1 MHNKKALF
9 QWPFCIPCD
18 CGVSF
23 SFHINPAT
31 SILDLT
37 LMNPSIRE
45 PKVEKSMKC
54 CSATKKQS
62 LMSDIPF
69 EAFKR
74 TSKSSSTRHSHL
86 KSTFKQTQ
94 VHKATIVD
102 GQQGKLSWL
111 HTFQLSCVG
120 QTSRTHDNTRP
131 WPIFLSSLEPSLNTL
146 PLHHPNEEVVEQGAA
161 ST

>member
-1 MHNKKALF
+1 MAFLYPLWLRCVVFFSYKSCYFYFGSHFNEFIHQRTQGWEVNEMLL
-9 QWPFCIPCD
+9 CD
-18 CGVSF
+18 KETESDVRYPLWSLYTDF
-23 SFHINPAT
+23 KIQQHQ
-31 SILDLT
+31 T
-37 LMNPSIRE
+37 LS
-45 PKVEKSMKC
+45 
-54 CSATKKQS
+54 
-62 LMSDIPF
+62 
-69 EAFKR
+69 
-74 TSKSSSTRHSHL
+74 
-86 KSTFKQTQ
+86 STFKQTQ

-102 GQQGKLSWL
+102 GQRGKLSWL